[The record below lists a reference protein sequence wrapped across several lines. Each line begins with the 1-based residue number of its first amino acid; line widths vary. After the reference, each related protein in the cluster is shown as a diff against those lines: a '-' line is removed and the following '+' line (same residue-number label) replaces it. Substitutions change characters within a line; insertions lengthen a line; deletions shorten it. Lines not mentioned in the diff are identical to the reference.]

1 MEEED
6 GGGGRWRRK
15 VEEQD
20 AKASE
25 TSEWCVK
32 HVVSTTAVGK
42 TNKTTTTSTSTT
54 TTTYLAQNV
63 RTNLGRIFWDP
74 IDLVFWQSM

>member
-1 MEEED
+1 MKEE
-6 GGGGRWRRK
+6 G
-15 VEEQD
+15 

-25 TSEWCVK
+25 TSEWCAK

-42 TNKTTTTSTSTT
+42 TNKTTTSTSTSNSTT

>member
-1 MEEED
+1 MVEEE
-6 GGGGRWRRK
+6 G
-15 VEEQD
+15 

-25 TSEWCVK
+25 TSEWCAK

-42 TNKTTTTSTSTT
+42 TKKTTTTTTTTSTT

>member
-1 MEEED
+1 MKEE
-6 GGGGRWRRK
+6 G
-15 VEEQD
+15 